1 MTPSERIK
9 LIRSI
14 SSALAKEDWPL
25 IDLTL
30 KQFGLDIVHQWE
42 GSDRA
47 AYVIDMISD
56 GDDHKLLDL
65 GKHLGVES
73 ELAQVS
79 APSFWKPQE
88 PCLFISH
95 ITAFKTE
102 AMMYRNYLSVFGI
115 NGFVAHQDIEPTK
128 EWQNEIEVAL
138 LTMDALLVLLSPGF
152 NESMW
157 TDQEVGVAVGRRIPV
172 IPVRIGID
180 PYGFI
185 GKYQAVQGLS
195 RTVPDVCEEIVI
207 LLLKKPGI
215 ESKLT
220 EALVRKLASSD
231 SWAAAKKNMDY
242 LERCQH
248 LRPEMVKVLQKAI
261 EENSQVRDSWNVPDR
276 INALIKKIGS

>member
-9 LIRSI
+9 IIRSI
-14 SSALAKEDWPL
+14 SSALANEEWPL

-30 KQFGLDIVHQWE
+30 KQFSLRWMDQWQ

-56 GDDHKLLDL
+56 GDDYKLLDL

-79 APSFWKPQE
+79 APSFWEPQE

-95 ITAFKTE
+95 ISAFKIE
-102 AMMYRNYLSVFGI
+102 ATMYQGYLASFGI

-128 EWQNEIEVAL
+128 EWQNEIEAAL

-152 NESMW
+152 NESKW

-185 GKYQAVQGLS
+185 GKYQAIQGLS
-195 RTVPDVCEEIVI
+195 RDVPDVCDEIVT
-207 LLLKKPGI
+207 LLLKKPVI
-215 ESKLT
+215 ESKIT
-220 EALVRKLASSD
+220 EALVKKLARSG
-231 SWAAAKKNMDY
+231 SWADAKKNMDY

-248 LRPEMVKVLQKAI
+248 LRPEMVKLLQKAI
-261 EENSQVRDSWNVPDR
+261 GENSQVRDSWRVPDR
-276 INALIKKIGS
+276 INALIKRIGS